1 MPSSMKL
8 DWGRHRLANQSV
20 NMATFDNWLF
30 NVAMCASMVT
40 PYDVGRTTSAK
51 ASKERLFV
59 HSVSDNNEE
68 TQQRQ
73 HHGESEKTTCPK
85 CGGTHRLSECV
96 DFRALKVKQRWEFV
110 KSKRLCF
117 CCFWRH
123 LVRNCKA
130 KETCGVDGCKSIHHV
145 LLHTAAGSDGRTKL
159 TGQTVHRS
167 ANKEESSIMFHG
179 RTASSPLFRY
189 IPITIHGK
197 SKSVKTFAL
206 ADEGAA
212 CSLIERSLSD
222 ELELEGPAT
231 QLCLKWTGDVSKVEN
246 NSQSLDI
253 TVSTTSME
261 SQRYILKN
269 PYSNVR
275 ARIIIGLDNIKWTI
289 PLELHESEDDDV
301 IAARC
306 RLGWAVYGRSA
317 KEYSSIP
324 RLLHICQCSET
335 GSLDV
340 ALKEYFSLESLGIVA
355 TINPLRSKDDERSM
369 QIMEA
374 TTTFLADEKRWQTGL
389 LWRFDKVVL
398 PDSYEMC
405 LKRLK
410 CLESKMSKDPQLRN
424 FMVTTMKNYKENRY
438 IRRLDDSELARK
450 DITWFLPIFTVTNP
464 NKKKTRLVWDAA
476 AKIQGVSLND
486 CLLKGPD
493 TLASLMGILIRFRER
508 PIAIS
513 GDIREMFH
521 QVRVRPEDQAAQR
534 FLWRDGNSQRPPEV
548 YVMQVM
554 TFGASCSPSLASYVL
569 KRNAQRYEA
578 EYPEAVKAIC
588 GNTFV
593 DDWLQS
599 VDSVAEM
606 TKLAQA
612 VKLIHAGG
620 GFDMRHWTSNSQ
632 AVVCALEN
640 RYDMMDKPI
649 CYPDVGPE
657 KVLGMWW
664 QPGED
669 CLTFMVKPDTI
680 AKALDGRPTKRRV
693 LSMIM
698 TIFDPLGIVGFFN
711 IRAKIIL
718 QNIWRSGVG
727 WDEPL
732 KEEDEADWRR
742 WLDLVPTLNNL
753 RIARCLKGVSAAR
766 CLEMHTFVDASVN
779 AYAAVVY
786 IRDEVDDQVH
796 CSLVASKTRVAP
808 LKPISIPRMELMAA
822 VLGLRLARCIESEM
836 SVHVDKKVF
845 WTDSRDVLFWIRSD
859 VRKFHQFVA
868 LRIGEIL
875 EGSDVSNWRW
885 VPSAQNVADDG
896 TKWTRTPVINEANR
910 WFRGPQFL
918 YSDDSQWPQMNIDAS
933 QHSHTILQ
941 HVEEQLEAMSPL
953 SCISPDPERFSK
965 LERLRAAQ
973 LRVLDFLRS
982 IVKKSMGSELKKLL
996 LLERPIEMDI
1006 ILIRVCQETEYFS
1019 EMKCLKMG
1027 SSIIDRKSKLFK
1039 CSPYLDEVSIL
1050 RVKGRIDVIEG
1061 VEVNLK
1067 RPIILPRRHRFTYLL
1082 IESYHRRYHH
1092 LYDEIVVNEL
1102 RQKFLIFGLRALVRE
1117 VSQTCPACRMRRARP
1132 RPPEMGSLPRE
1143 RLAHHM
1149 APFTYTGVDYFGP
1162 IDIVVGRRHEKRWG
1176 VLFTCLTI
1184 RAVHLD
1190 IATSLSTDSFL
1201 CILKAFIARRGCPR
1215 RMMSDN
1221 GTNFRGASRVLKDE
1235 VERISTRDVETKYPE
1250 MEFMFIPPGSPHMGG
1265 AWERLVRSTK
1275 SILTEIL
1282 PPGGLREEVLRA
1294 ALADVEGILNSRP
1307 LTYVPLE
1314 SADSEALTP
1323 NHFLLGHSSGIRE
1336 RDSEIQNGN
1345 KLAKGFRISSQLADQ
1360 FWKRWIREYLPTLT
1374 RRTKWFQPPPDSIA
1388 VNDIVVIADENG
1400 KRNSWPKGV
1409 VVDVH
1414 RSRDGQV
1421 RSAVV
1426 RTPEG
1431 IMTRPAVKLAKLDLK
1446 IGNTQRKC

>member
-1 MPSSMKL
+1 MSALGLHDFLHDPVLLNELVAKMPSSMKL

-68 TQQRQ
+68 TQPRQ

-96 DFRALKVKQRWEFV
+96 DFRALNVKQRWEFV

-145 LLHTAAGSDGRTKL
+145 LLHTAAGNDGRNKL
-159 TGQTVHRS
+159 NGQTVPRS

-179 RTASSPLFRY
+179 KTASSPLFRY

-197 SKSVKTFAL
+197 TKSVKTFAL

-253 TVSTTSME
+253 TVSATSME
-261 SQRYILKN
+261 SQRYTLKSVRTVSDLDLPEQSLDQQLLESRSHLCTLPID

-424 FMVTTMKNYKENRY
+424 FMLTTMKNYKENRY
-438 IRRLDDSELARK
+438 IRRLDDM
-450 DITWFLPIFTVTNP
+450 
-464 NKKKTRLVWDAA
+464 WDAA

-612 VKLIHAGG
+612 VKLIHADG

-640 RYDMMDKPI
+640 RHDMLDKPI

-680 AKALDGRPTKRRV
+680 GKALHGRPTKRRV

-698 TIFDPLGIVGFFN
+698 TIFDPLELLDFSTYAQKSFC
-711 IRAKIIL
+711 KIYGGVESDGMS
-718 QNIWRSGVG
+718 RSKKKTRQTGVVG
-727 WDEPL
+727 WI
-732 KEEDEADWRR
+732 W
-742 WLDLVPTLNNL
+742 
-753 RIARCLKGVSAAR
+753 
-766 CLEMHTFVDASVN
+766 
-779 AYAAVVY
+779 
-786 IRDEVDDQVH
+786 
-796 CSLVASKTRVAP
+796 
-808 LKPISIPRMELMAA
+808 
-822 VLGLRLARCIESEM
+822 
-836 SVHVDKKVF
+836 
-845 WTDSRDVLFWIRSD
+845 
-859 VRKFHQFVA
+859 
-868 LRIGEIL
+868 
-875 EGSDVSNWRW
+875 
-885 VPSAQNVADDG
+885 
-896 TKWTRTPVINEANR
+896 
-910 WFRGPQFL
+910 
-918 YSDDSQWPQMNIDAS
+918 
-933 QHSHTILQ
+933 
-941 HVEEQLEAMSPL
+941 
-953 SCISPDPERFSK
+953 
-965 LERLRAAQ
+965 
-973 LRVLDFLRS
+973 
-982 IVKKSMGSELKKLL
+982 
-996 LLERPIEMDI
+996 
-1006 ILIRVCQETEYFS
+1006 CQ
-1019 EMKCLKMG
+1019 
-1027 SSIIDRKSKLFK
+1027 R
-1039 CSPYLDEVSIL
+1039 
-1050 RVKGRIDVIEG
+1050 
-1061 VEVNLK
+1061 
-1067 RPIILPRRHRFTYLL
+1067 
-1082 IESYHRRYHH
+1082 
-1092 LYDEIVVNEL
+1092 
-1102 RQKFLIFGLRALVRE
+1102 
-1117 VSQTCPACRMRRARP
+1117 
-1132 RPPEMGSLPRE
+1132 
-1143 RLAHHM
+1143 
-1149 APFTYTGVDYFGP
+1149 
-1162 IDIVVGRRHEKRWG
+1162 
-1176 VLFTCLTI
+1176 
-1184 RAVHLD
+1184 
-1190 IATSLSTDSFL
+1190 
-1201 CILKAFIARRGCPR
+1201 
-1215 RMMSDN
+1215 
-1221 GTNFRGASRVLKDE
+1221 
-1235 VERISTRDVETKYPE
+1235 
-1250 MEFMFIPPGSPHMGG
+1250 
-1265 AWERLVRSTK
+1265 
-1275 SILTEIL
+1275 
-1282 PPGGLREEVLRA
+1282 
-1294 ALADVEGILNSRP
+1294 
-1307 LTYVPLE
+1307 
-1314 SADSEALTP
+1314 
-1323 NHFLLGHSSGIRE
+1323 
-1336 RDSEIQNGN
+1336 
-1345 KLAKGFRISSQLADQ
+1345 
-1360 FWKRWIREYLPTLT
+1360 
-1374 RRTKWFQPPPDSIA
+1374 
-1388 VNDIVVIADENG
+1388 
-1400 KRNSWPKGV
+1400 
-1409 VVDVH
+1409 
-1414 RSRDGQV
+1414 
-1421 RSAVV
+1421 
-1426 RTPEG
+1426 
-1431 IMTRPAVKLAKLDLK
+1431 
-1446 IGNTQRKC
+1446 